1 MNLILAISSVFLLLV
16 AAEYWWRT
24 HRVHGEFSRKFIHIS
39 VGSFVA
45 FWPWF
50 LSWNE
55 IRLLSVAFLIAI
67 SISKSLN
74 IFQSIHSVVRP
85 TWGEVFFAMAVGLT
99 TLITQDKWVFMAALL
114 QMSLADGLAAV
125 VGVRFGRGNRYQVFG
140 HAKSLVGSLTFIA
153 VSFLILIL
161 FQQQSGQVVSVFK
174 LAGLPLLGAAVE
186 NFGIAGLDNLL
197 VPLLVAWVLS

>member
-1 MNLILAISSVFLLLV
+1 M

-24 HRVHGEFSRKFIHIS
+24 HRIHGEFSRKFIHIS

-67 SISKSLN
+67 SISKAFN

-85 TWGEVFFAMAVGLT
+85 TWGEVFFAVSVGLT
-99 TLITQDKWVFMAALL
+99 TFITQDKWVFMAALL
-114 QMSLADGLAAV
+114 QMGLADGLAAV
-125 VGVRFGRGNRYQVFG
+125 VGVRFGKGSRYQIFG

-161 FQQQSGQVVSVFK
+161 FQEQSGQVVNAYK
-174 LAGLPLLGAAVE
+174 LAGLPLLSAAVE

-197 VPLLVAWVLS
+197 VPLLVAWILS